1 MSCCGHVRVFGGKRI
16 VIFGGT
22 GGLGKAICEE
32 LSQMRP
38 APTTIIPLSRSTT
51 PAVDAQEHQSIQA
64 FLDATVLP
72 IDIVINA
79 IGISVRKPFGDSTPD
94 EISSCIGVNLKGA
107 INITHCCLPA
117 LSPDGV
123 IVHLGGYGDGG
134 LAFPYHSIDVATRA
148 GIYSFCESINRELKV
163 TNSRQRLLYFCPL
176 AADTDAERPWHQLWQ
191 RMGMSPVSASAVA
204 REVLSSIQARHKTKL
219 MGTGT
224 TTLAVLNRCCP
235 RLVDFLLLN
244 GWSRQIRDYF
254 ESQA

>member
-1 MSCCGHVRVFGGKRI
+1 
-16 VIFGGT
+16 
-22 GGLGKAICEE
+22 
-32 LSQMRP
+32 MRP